1 MDLLCLPCMMTGTI
15 RRAWTVSAGRAAC
28 IRHAVEDS
36 PLDDMDQHDLFV
48 VLYDELRQRGEVDP
62 Y

>member
-1 MDLLCLPCMMTGTI
+1 MLGTV
-15 RRAWTVSAGRAAC
+15 RRAWTISEGRACC

-36 PLDDMDQHDLFV
+36 DLDDMDQHDLFV
-48 VLYDELRQRGEVDP
+48 GIYEALRLQGHREA